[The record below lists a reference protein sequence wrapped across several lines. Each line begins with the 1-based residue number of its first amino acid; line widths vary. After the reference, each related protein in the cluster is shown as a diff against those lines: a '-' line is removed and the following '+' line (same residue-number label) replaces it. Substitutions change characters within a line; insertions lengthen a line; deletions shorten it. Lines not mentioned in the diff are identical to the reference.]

1 MAYQEEFDEIYD
13 DPIDD
18 PIEDDAGALLPLDHS
33 SIQVGGLGRADDVGG
48 NFRFSAINAGET
60 EVKFNAIFNFLK
72 DYRPESKKTRTLVN
86 GLLRLGMRILNAP
99 ACRRQL
105 RFEVAD
111 QQAKYWMSRVAKEE
125 KDSIKAADDLLK
137 DWGSADL
144 LQRDIRHRRL
154 IHGLAWV
161 DGERPRYYTATRK
174 KEGYEQQATQLPTP
188 AYEYFQARL
197 EQYRIQRELAEDRA
211 KGHIMAD
218 FSDLIKRIIAKAA
231 NAAEVAIAIP
241 WPIQEALWVSMQ
253 DADVDNPHWKHIEAL
268 QAGSL
273 LAAPRR
279 RRSWAPRT
287 VDEGG
292 DYAQG

>member
-1 MAYQEEFDEIYD
+1 MVYQQEEFDEIYG

-18 PIEDDAGALLPLDHS
+18 ETGALLPLDHS
-33 SIQVGGLGRADDVGG
+33 SIEVGGLGRTDDMGG

-60 EVKFNAIFNFLK
+60 EVRFNAIFNFLK

-86 GLLRLGMRILNAP
+86 GLLRLGMRFLNAP

-111 QQAKYWMSRVAKEE
+111 QQAKYWMSRVAKEDQ
-125 KDSIKAADDLLK
+125 DSIKTADDLLK
-137 DWGSADL
+137 NWGAADL

-154 IHGLAWV
+154 MHGLAWV

-174 KEGYEQQATQLPTP
+174 KEVYEREATQLPTP
-188 AYEYFQARL
+188 AFEYFQARL

-211 KGHIMAD
+211 KGHITAD
-218 FSDLIKRIIAKAA
+218 FSDLIKRIIGKAA
-231 NAAEVAIAIP
+231 NSAEIAIAIP
-241 WPIQEALWVSMQ
+241 WPIQESLWVSMQ
-253 DADVDNPHWKHIEAL
+253 DADVNNPHWKHIEAL

-273 LAAPRR
+273 MATTGRR
-279 RRSWAPRT
+279 RRSWRPRAN
-287 VDEGG
+287 DG
-292 DYAQG
+292 DDDAQG

>member
-1 MAYQEEFDEIYD
+1 MVYQQEEFDDIYGD
-13 DPIDD
+13 E
-18 PIEDDAGALLPLDHS
+18 IEDDTGALLPLDHN
-33 SIQVGGLGRADDVGG
+33 SIELGGLGRNDDGG
-48 NFRFSAINAGET
+48 GTFRFSAINQAET

-72 DYRPESKKTRTLVN
+72 DYRPDAKKTRTLVN
-86 GLLRLGMRILNAP
+86 GLLRLGMRFLTAP

-125 KDSIKAADDLLK
+125 QDCIKTADELLK
-137 DWGSADL
+137 NWGAADL

-154 IHGLAWV
+154 MHGLNAV
-161 DGERPRYYTATRK
+161 DGERPRYYTAGRK
-174 KEGYEQQATQLPTP
+174 KEVYEQQATQLPTP

-197 EQYRIQRELAEDRA
+197 EQYRIMRELAEDRA

-218 FSDLIKRIIAKAA
+218 FSDLIKRIIGKAA
-231 NAAEVAIAIP
+231 NSAEIAIAIP

-273 LAAPRR
+273 MATTARR
-279 RRSWAPRT
+279 RRSWRPR
-287 VDEGG
+287 VEDGG
-292 DYAQG
+292 DDAQG